1 MIRGTIN
8 SSQRLIVFF
17 HKFDGMLCCPV
28 KVIFFSFLGGSRK
41 NSNMLLQQVD
51 CSLHYLVVPT
61 TVVIIHLRPRY
72 GVVPL
77 NKLFR

>member
-17 HKFDGMLCCPV
+17 TNLIECCAV
-28 KVIFFSFLGGSRK
+28 LLRLIIFFSFLGGSRK

-51 CSLHYLVVPT
+51 CSLHYLVVPNCCYHSSQAK
-61 TVVIIHLRPRY
+61 IWGRPS
-72 GVVPL
+72 
-77 NKLFR
+77 K